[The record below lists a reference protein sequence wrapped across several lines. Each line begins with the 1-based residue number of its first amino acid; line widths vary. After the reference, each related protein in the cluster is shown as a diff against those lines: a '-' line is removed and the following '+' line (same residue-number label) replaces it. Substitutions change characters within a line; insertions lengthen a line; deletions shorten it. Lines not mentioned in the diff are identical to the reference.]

1 MGRWSELVAVAVT
14 LLLVMDPLGNMP
26 MFNAIL
32 ARFDER
38 RRIRILI
45 RELFIALAIL
55 LLFLLAGTRLLEL
68 FGLTQPSLNIAGGVL
83 LFLIALRMIF
93 PRSAREDVD
102 TTEEPFIVPLAMPLV
117 AGPSTIAIL
126 LFLSSSQPDRILE
139 WCAALVLA
147 WLGCTALLL
156 LSPLLT
162 RLLRARG
169 MRAMERLMGMILVL
183 IATQMLLDGIRE
195 FLSQIVRVPA

>member
-102 TTEEPFIVPLAMPLV
+102 PTEEPFIVPLAMPLV

-195 FLSQIVRVPA
+195 FLSQIVRVPD